1 MSGPNDNAGTPMLT
15 ETLQQKT
22 RPWRHRL
29 QNGRARLFSSDV
41 LSQAEQTPFDTLF
54 DDGLVKLR
62 YYPPLQEKAIPLSD
76 GTIMPVSQ
84 TAQRTPL
91 VLVAPLAVNMLIY
104 DLFPQRSVVRYL
116 RARGFELYMVDWGR
130 PGKHHNHLS
139 LSSYFADYLPKLLV
153 QVRQHS
159 GKQTLSLHGWSF
171 GGLFSLCYT
180 ALGNDPDIRNL
191 VLVGTPCDY
200 HRNGALGAQYRR
212 LSRRAKWIR
221 SNTGLRIHDVP
232 AKLLRSP
239 GWVNSLAFK
248 LTNPVGSLQ
257 GYMNLVKNLHDREFV
272 TAHATNGA
280 FLDDMVAYPGGV
292 IQDIIRYLWT
302 DNVVATG
309 NLPMENS
316 DGHLSKVTAN
326 VLNITGANDPIVTR
340 DCSHAMGPLI
350 RSKDKTFVTIDG
362 GHMGILGS
370 TTAQKQSWKTIA
382 DWLIERD
389 A

>member
-1 MSGPNDNAGTPMLT
+1 MLT
-15 ETLQQKT
+15 DTLQQVVYKRT

-29 QNGRARLFSSDV
+29 DNGRARLFDAQQ
-41 LSQAEQTPFDTLF
+41 LSQAEQTPYQTLF

-62 YYPPLQEKAIPLSD
+62 YYPPLTENAIPLSD
-76 GTIMPVSQ
+76 GTVVPVSQ
-84 TAQRTPL
+84 TTQRTPL

-104 DLFPQRSVVRYL
+104 DLFPQRSLVRYL

-130 PGKHHNHLS
+130 PGRYHNHLS

-153 QVRQHS
+153 HVRQHS
-159 GKQTLSLHGWSF
+159 GEQKLSLHGWSF
-171 GGLFSLCYT
+171 GGLFSLCYA
-180 ALGNDPDIRNL
+180 ALGNDPDISNL
-191 VLVGTPCDY
+191 VLIGAPTDY
-200 HRNGALGAQYRR
+200 HRNGALGGQYRA

-221 SNTGLRIHDVP
+221 KRTGLRIHDVP
-232 AKLLRSP
+232 ADLLRSP

-248 LTNPVGSLQ
+248 LTNPIGSLQ
-257 GYMNLVKNLHDREFV
+257 GYWSLMKNLHDRDFV
-272 TAHATNGA
+272 ASHATNGA

-302 DNVVATG
+302 DNVVAHG
-309 NLPMENS
+309 QLPMEGT
-316 DGHLSKVTAN
+316 DGHLNQVTAN
-326 VLNITGANDPIVTR
+326 VLNITGANDPIVTPE
-340 DCSHAMGPLI
+340 CSQAMKPLI

-370 TTAQKQSWKTIA
+370 AAAQKQSWARIA

-389 A
+389 

>member
-1 MSGPNDNAGTPMLT
+1 MLT
-15 ETLQQKT
+15 DTLQQVVYKRT

-29 QNGRARLFSSDV
+29 DNGRARLFDAQQ
-41 LSQAEQTPFDTLF
+41 LSQAEQTPYQTLF

-62 YYPPLQEKAIPLSD
+62 YYPPLTENAIPLSD
-76 GTIMPVSQ
+76 GTVVPVSQ
-84 TAQRTPL
+84 TTQRTPL

-104 DLFPQRSVVRYL
+104 DLFPQRSLVRYL

-130 PGKHHNHLS
+130 PGRYHNHLS

-153 QVRQHS
+153 HVRQHS
-159 GKQTLSLHGWSF
+159 GEQKLSLHGWSF
-171 GGLFSLCYT
+171 GGLFSLCYA
-180 ALGNDPDIRNL
+180 ALGNDPDISNL
-191 VLVGTPCDY
+191 VLIGAPTDY
-200 HRNGALGAQYRR
+200 HRNGALGGQYRA

-221 SNTGLRIHDVP
+221 KRTGLRIHDVP
-232 AKLLRSP
+232 ADLLRSP

-248 LTNPVGSLQ
+248 LTNPIGSLQ
-257 GYMNLVKNLHDREFV
+257 GYWSLMKNLHDRDFV
-272 TAHATNGA
+272 ASHATNGA

-302 DNVVATG
+302 DNVVAHG
-309 NLPMENS
+309 QLPMEGT
-316 DGHLSKVTAN
+316 DGHLNQVTAN
-326 VLNITGANDPIVTR
+326 VLNITGANDPIVTPE
-340 DCSHAMGPLI
+340 CSQAMKPLI

-370 TTAQKQSWKTIA
+370 AAAQKQSWARIG

-389 A
+389 

>member
-1 MSGPNDNAGTPMLT
+1 MLT
-15 ETLQQKT
+15 DTLQQAVYKRT

-29 QNGRARLFSSDV
+29 NNGRARLFEAQQ
-41 LSQAEQTPFDTLF
+41 LSQAEQTPYQTLF

-62 YYPPLQEKAIPLSD
+62 YYPPLTESAIPLSD
-76 GTIMPVSQ
+76 GTVVPVSQ
-84 TAQRTPL
+84 TTQRTPL

-104 DLFPQRSVVRYL
+104 DLFPQRSLVRYL

-130 PGKHHNHLS
+130 PGRYHNHLS

-153 QVRQHS
+153 HVRQHS
-159 GKQTLSLHGWSF
+159 GEQKLSLHGWSF

-191 VLVGTPCDY
+191 VLIGAPTDY
-200 HRNGALGAQYRR
+200 HRNGALGGQYRA

-221 SNTGLRIHDVP
+221 KRTGLRIHDIP
-232 AKLLRSP
+232 ADLLRSP
-239 GWVNSLAFK
+239 GWINSLAFK
-248 LTNPVGSLQ
+248 LTNPIGSLQ
-257 GYMNLVKNLHDREFV
+257 GYWSLMKNLHDRDFV
-272 TAHATNGA
+272 ASHATNGA

-302 DNVVATG
+302 DNVVAHG
-309 NLPMENS
+309 QLPMEGT
-316 DGHLSKVTAN
+316 DGHLNQVTAN
-326 VLNITGANDPIVTR
+326 VLNITGANDPIVTPE
-340 DCSHAMGPLI
+340 CSQAMKPLI
-350 RSKDKTFVTIDG
+350 RSKDKTFLTIDG

-370 TTAQKQSWKTIA
+370 AAAQKQSWGRIV

-389 A
+389 

>member
-1 MSGPNDNAGTPMLT
+1 MLT
-15 ETLQQKT
+15 DTLQQKA
-22 RPWRHRL
+22 RPWLHRL
-29 QNGRARLFSSDV
+29 DNGRARLFDAER
-41 LSQAEQTPFDTLF
+41 LSQAEQTPYDTLF

-76 GTIMPVSQ
+76 GTVMPVSEH
-84 TAQRTPL
+84 TQRTPL

-104 DLFPQRSVVRYL
+104 DLFPQRSLVRYL

-130 PGKHHNHLS
+130 PGKYHNHLS
-139 LSSYFADYLPKLLV
+139 LSSYFADYLPKMLV

-159 GKQTLSLHGWSF
+159 GQQQLSLHGWSF

-212 LSRRAKWIR
+212 LSRQAKWIR

-232 AKLLRSP
+232 ARLLRSP
-239 GWVNSLAFK
+239 GWMNSLAFK

-257 GYMNLVKNLHDREFV
+257 GYMNLVRNLHDREFV
-272 TAHATNGA
+272 AAHATNGA

-292 IQDIIRYLWT
+292 IQDIVRYLWT
-302 DNVVATG
+302 DNVVAHGQLPMASSEG
-309 NLPMENS
+309 NLS
-316 DGHLSKVTAN
+316 RVTAN
-326 VLNITGANDPIVTR
+326 ILNITGGADPIVTR
-340 DCSHAMGPLI
+340 DYSLAMDTLV
-350 RSKDKTFVTIDG
+350 RSKDKTYLTIDG

-370 TTAQKQSWKTIA
+370 SAAQTQSWGRIA
-382 DWLIERD
+382 EWLIERD
-389 A
+389 

>member
-1 MSGPNDNAGTPMLT
+1 MLT
-15 ETLQQKT
+15 DTLQQAVQTRT
-22 RPWRHRL
+22 RPWRQRL
-29 QNGRARLFSSDV
+29 DNGRARLFDARQ
-41 LSQAEQTPFDTLF
+41 LSQAEQTPYDTLF

-62 YYPPLQEKAIPLSD
+62 YYPPLTENSIPLSD
-76 GTIMPVSQ
+76 GTVTPVSQ
-84 TAQRTPL
+84 TSQRTPL

-104 DLFPQRSVVRYL
+104 DLFPQRSLVRYL

-130 PGKHHNHLS
+130 PGRHHNHLS

-159 GKQTLSLHGWSF
+159 GQQKLSLHGWSF

-180 ALGNDPDIRNL
+180 ALGNDPDIKNL
-191 VLVGTPCDY
+191 VLVGAPTDY
-200 HRNGALGAQYRR
+200 HRNGALGGQYRA

-221 SNTGLRIHDVP
+221 KHTGLRIHNVP
-232 AKLLRSP
+232 ADLLRSP

-248 LTNPVGSLQ
+248 LTNPIGSLQ
-257 GYMNLVKNLHDREFV
+257 GYWSLMKNLHDRDFV
-272 TAHATNGA
+272 ASHATNGA

-302 DNVVATG
+302 DNVVAHG
-309 NLPMENS
+309 QLPMEGT
-316 DGHLSKVTAN
+316 DGHLNRVTAN
-326 VLNITGANDPIVTR
+326 VLNITGANDPIVTPE
-340 DCSHAMGPLI
+340 CSQAMKPLI
-350 RSKDKTFVTIDG
+350 RSKDKTFVTIEG

-370 TTAQKQSWKTIA
+370 AAAQKQSWGRIA

-389 A
+389 

>member
-1 MSGPNDNAGTPMLT
+1 MLT
-15 ETLQQKT
+15 DTLQQKA
-22 RPWRHRL
+22 RPWLHRL
-29 QNGRARLFSSDV
+29 DNGRARLFDAER
-41 LSQAEQTPFDTLF
+41 LSQAEQTPYDTLF

-76 GTIMPVSQ
+76 GTVMPVSEH
-84 TAQRTPL
+84 TQRTPL

-104 DLFPQRSVVRYL
+104 DLFPQRSLVRYL

-130 PGKHHNHLS
+130 PGKYHNHLS
-139 LSSYFADYLPKLLV
+139 LSSYFADYLPKMLV

-159 GKQTLSLHGWSF
+159 GQQQLSLHGWSF

-212 LSRRAKWIR
+212 LSRQAKWIR

-232 AKLLRSP
+232 ARLLRSP
-239 GWVNSLAFK
+239 GWMNSLAFK
-248 LTNPVGSLQ
+248 LTNPVGSLL
-257 GYMNLVKNLHDREFV
+257 GYMNLVRNLHDREFV
-272 TAHATNGA
+272 AAHATNGA

-292 IQDIIRYLWT
+292 IQDIVRYLWT
-302 DNVVATG
+302 DNVVAHGQLPMASSEG
-309 NLPMENS
+309 NLS
-316 DGHLSKVTAN
+316 RVTAN
-326 VLNITGANDPIVTR
+326 ILNITGGADPIVTR
-340 DCSHAMGPLI
+340 DCSLAMDTLV
-350 RSKDKTFVTIDG
+350 RSKDKTYLTIDG

-370 TTAQKQSWKTIA
+370 SAAQTQSWGRIA
-382 DWLIERD
+382 GWLIERD
-389 A
+389 

>member
-1 MSGPNDNAGTPMLT
+1 MLT
-15 ETLQQKT
+15 DTLQQAVQTQT
-22 RPWRHRL
+22 RPWRQRL
-29 QNGRARLFSSDV
+29 DNGRARLFDAQQ
-41 LSQAEQTPFDTLF
+41 LSQAEQTPYDTLF

-62 YYPPLQEKAIPLSD
+62 YYPPLTENAIPLSD
-76 GTIMPVSQ
+76 GTVTPVSQ
-84 TAQRTPL
+84 TTQRTPL

-104 DLFPQRSVVRYL
+104 DLFPQRSLVRYL

-130 PGKHHNHLS
+130 PGRHHNHLS

-159 GKQTLSLHGWSF
+159 GQKKLSLHGWSF

-180 ALGNDPDIRNL
+180 ALGNDPDIKNL
-191 VLVGTPCDY
+191 VLVGAPTDY
-200 HRNGALGAQYRR
+200 HRNGALGGQYRA

-221 SNTGLRIHDVP
+221 KRTGLRIHNVP
-232 AKLLRSP
+232 ADLLRSP

-248 LTNPVGSLQ
+248 LTNPIGSLQ
-257 GYMNLVKNLHDREFV
+257 GYWSLMKNLHDRDFV
-272 TAHATNGA
+272 ASHATNGA

-302 DNVVATG
+302 DNVVAHG
-309 NLPMENS
+309 QLPMAGT
-316 DGHLSKVTAN
+316 DGHLNQVTAN
-326 VLNITGANDPIVTR
+326 VLNITGANDPIVTPE
-340 DCSHAMGPLI
+340 CSQAMKPLI
-350 RSKDKTFVTIDG
+350 RSKDKIFVTIEG

-370 TTAQKQSWKTIA
+370 AAAQKQSWGRIA

-389 A
+389 

>member
-1 MSGPNDNAGTPMLT
+1 MLT
-15 ETLQQKT
+15 DTLQQAVQTQT
-22 RPWRHRL
+22 RPWRQRL
-29 QNGRARLFSSDV
+29 DNGRARLFDAQQ
-41 LSQAEQTPFDTLF
+41 LSQAEQTPYDTLF

-62 YYPPLQEKAIPLSD
+62 YYPPLTENAIPLSD
-76 GTIMPVSQ
+76 GTVTPVSQ
-84 TAQRTPL
+84 TTQRTPL

-104 DLFPQRSVVRYL
+104 DLFPQRSLVRYL

-130 PGKHHNHLS
+130 PGRHHNHLS

-159 GKQTLSLHGWSF
+159 GQKKLSLHGWSF

-180 ALGNDPDIRNL
+180 ALGNDPDIKNL
-191 VLVGTPCDY
+191 VLVGAPTDY
-200 HRNGALGAQYRR
+200 HRNGALGGQYRA

-221 SNTGLRIHDVP
+221 KRTGLRIHDVP
-232 AKLLRSP
+232 ADLLRSP

-248 LTNPVGSLQ
+248 LTNPIGSLQ
-257 GYMNLVKNLHDREFV
+257 GYWSLMKNLHDRDFV
-272 TAHATNGA
+272 ASHATNGA

-302 DNVVATG
+302 DNVVAHG
-309 NLPMENS
+309 QLPMAGT
-316 DGHLSKVTAN
+316 DGHLNQVTAN
-326 VLNITGANDPIVTR
+326 VLNITGANDPIVTPE
-340 DCSHAMGPLI
+340 CSQAMKPLI
-350 RSKDKTFVTIDG
+350 RSKDKIFVTIEG

-370 TTAQKQSWKTIA
+370 AAAQKQSWGRIA

-389 A
+389 

>member
-1 MSGPNDNAGTPMLT
+1 MLT
-15 ETLQQKT
+15 DTLQQVVYKRT

-29 QNGRARLFSSDV
+29 DNGRARLFDAQQ
-41 LSQAEQTPFDTLF
+41 LSQAEQTPYQTLF

-62 YYPPLQEKAIPLSD
+62 YYPPLTENAIPLSD
-76 GTIMPVSQ
+76 GTVVPVSQ
-84 TAQRTPL
+84 TTQRTPL

-104 DLFPQRSVVRYL
+104 DLFPQRSLVRYL

-130 PGKHHNHLS
+130 PGRHHNHLS

-159 GKQTLSLHGWSF
+159 GEQKLSLHGWSF
-171 GGLFSLCYT
+171 GGLFSLCYA
-180 ALGNDPDIRNL
+180 ALGNDPDINNL
-191 VLVGTPCDY
+191 VLIGAPTDY
-200 HRNGALGAQYRR
+200 HRNGALGGQYRA

-221 SNTGLRIHDVP
+221 KRTGLRIHDVP
-232 AKLLRSP
+232 ADLLRSP

-248 LTNPVGSLQ
+248 LTNPIGSLQ
-257 GYMNLVKNLHDREFV
+257 GYWSLMKNLHDRDFV
-272 TAHATNGA
+272 ASHATNGA
-280 FLDDMVAYPGGV
+280 FLDYMVAYPGGV

-302 DNVVATG
+302 DNVVAHG
-309 NLPMENS
+309 QLPMEGT
-316 DGHLSKVTAN
+316 DGHLNQVTAN
-326 VLNITGANDPIVTR
+326 VLNITGANDPIVTPE
-340 DCSHAMGPLI
+340 CSQAMKPLI

-370 TTAQKQSWKTIA
+370 AAAQKQSWGRIA

-389 A
+389 

>member
-1 MSGPNDNAGTPMLT
+1 MLT
-15 ETLQQKT
+15 DTLQQAVQTRT
-22 RPWRHRL
+22 RPWRQRL
-29 QNGRARLFSSDV
+29 DNGRARLFDAQQ
-41 LSQAEQTPFDTLF
+41 LSQAEQTPYDTLF

-62 YYPPLQEKAIPLSD
+62 YYPPLTENAIPLSD
-76 GTIMPVSQ
+76 GTVTPVSQ
-84 TAQRTPL
+84 TTQRTPL

-104 DLFPQRSVVRYL
+104 DLFPQRSLVRYL

-130 PGKHHNHLS
+130 PGRHHNHLS

-159 GKQTLSLHGWSF
+159 GQKKLSLHGWSF

-180 ALGNDPDIRNL
+180 ALGNDPDIKNL
-191 VLVGTPCDY
+191 VLVGAPTDY
-200 HRNGALGAQYRR
+200 HRNGALGGQYRA

-221 SNTGLRIHDVP
+221 KRTGLRIHDVP
-232 AKLLRSP
+232 ADLLRSP

-248 LTNPVGSLQ
+248 LTNPIGSLQ
-257 GYMNLVKNLHDREFV
+257 GYWSLMKNLHDRDFV
-272 TAHATNGA
+272 ASHATNGA

-302 DNVVATG
+302 DNVVAHG
-309 NLPMENS
+309 QLPMEGT
-316 DGHLSKVTAN
+316 DGHLNRVTAN
-326 VLNITGANDPIVTR
+326 VLNITGANDPIVTPE
-340 DCSHAMGPLI
+340 CSQAMKPLI
-350 RSKDKTFVTIDG
+350 RSKDKTFVTIEG

-370 TTAQKQSWKTIA
+370 AAAQKQSWGRIA

-389 A
+389 

>member
-1 MSGPNDNAGTPMLT
+1 MLT
-15 ETLQQKT
+15 DTLQQVVYKRT

-29 QNGRARLFSSDV
+29 DNGRARLFEAQQ
-41 LSQAEQTPFDTLF
+41 LSQAEQTPYQTLF

-62 YYPPLQEKAIPLSD
+62 YYPPLTENAIPLSD
-76 GTIMPVSQ
+76 GTVVPVSQ
-84 TAQRTPL
+84 TTQRTPL

-104 DLFPQRSVVRYL
+104 DLFPQRSLVRYL

-130 PGKHHNHLS
+130 PGRYHNHLS

-153 QVRQHS
+153 HVRQHS
-159 GKQTLSLHGWSF
+159 GEQKLSLHGWSF
-171 GGLFSLCYT
+171 GGLFSLCYA
-180 ALGNDPDIRNL
+180 ALGNDPDISNL
-191 VLVGTPCDY
+191 VLIGAPTDY
-200 HRNGALGAQYRR
+200 HRNGALGGQYRA

-221 SNTGLRIHDVP
+221 KRTGLRIHDVP
-232 AKLLRSP
+232 ADLLRSP

-248 LTNPVGSLQ
+248 LTNPIGSLQ
-257 GYMNLVKNLHDREFV
+257 GYWSLMKNLHDRDFV
-272 TAHATNGA
+272 ASHATNGA

-302 DNVVATG
+302 DNVVAHG
-309 NLPMENS
+309 QLPMEGT
-316 DGHLSKVTAN
+316 DGHLNQVTAN
-326 VLNITGANDPIVTR
+326 VLNITGANDPIVTPE
-340 DCSHAMGPLI
+340 CSQAMKPLI

-370 TTAQKQSWKTIA
+370 AAAQKQSWARIA

-389 A
+389 

>member
-1 MSGPNDNAGTPMLT
+1 MLT
-15 ETLQQKT
+15 DTLQQVVYKRT

-29 QNGRARLFSSDV
+29 DNGRARLFDAQQ
-41 LSQAEQTPFDTLF
+41 LSQAEQTPYETLF

-62 YYPPLQEKAIPLSD
+62 YYPPLTESAIPLSD
-76 GTIMPVSQ
+76 GTVVPVSQ
-84 TAQRTPL
+84 TTQRTPL

-104 DLFPQRSVVRYL
+104 DLFPQRSLVRYL

-130 PGKHHNHLS
+130 PGRHHNHLS

-159 GKQTLSLHGWSF
+159 GEQKLSLHGWSF
-171 GGLFSLCYT
+171 GGLFSLCYA
-180 ALGNDPDIRNL
+180 ALGNDPDINNL
-191 VLVGTPCDY
+191 VLIGAPTDY
-200 HRNGALGAQYRR
+200 HRNGALGGQYRA

-221 SNTGLRIHDVP
+221 KRTGLRIHDVP
-232 AKLLRSP
+232 ADLLRSP

-248 LTNPVGSLQ
+248 LTNPIGSLQ
-257 GYMNLVKNLHDREFV
+257 GYWSLMKNLHDRDFV
-272 TAHATNGA
+272 ASHATNGA

-302 DNVVATG
+302 DNVVAHG
-309 NLPMENS
+309 QLPMEGT
-316 DGHLSKVTAN
+316 DGHLNQVTAN
-326 VLNITGANDPIVTR
+326 VLNITGANDPIVTPE
-340 DCSHAMGPLI
+340 CSQAMKPLI

-370 TTAQKQSWKTIA
+370 AAAQKQSWGRIA
-382 DWLIERD
+382 EWLIERD
-389 A
+389 

>member
-1 MSGPNDNAGTPMLT
+1 MLT
-15 ETLQQKT
+15 DTLQQVVYKRT

-29 QNGRARLFSSDV
+29 DNGRARLFDAQQ
-41 LSQAEQTPFDTLF
+41 LSQAEQTPYETLF

-62 YYPPLQEKAIPLSD
+62 YYPPLTESAIPLSD
-76 GTIMPVSQ
+76 GTVVPVSQ
-84 TAQRTPL
+84 TTQRTPL

-104 DLFPQRSVVRYL
+104 DLFPQRSLVRYL

-130 PGKHHNHLS
+130 PGRHHNHLS

-159 GKQTLSLHGWSF
+159 GEQKLSLHGWSF
-171 GGLFSLCYT
+171 GGLFSLCYA
-180 ALGNDPDIRNL
+180 ALGNDPDINNL
-191 VLVGTPCDY
+191 VLIGAPTDY
-200 HRNGALGAQYRR
+200 HRNGALGGQYRA

-221 SNTGLRIHDVP
+221 KRTGLRIHDVP
-232 AKLLRSP
+232 ADLLRSP

-248 LTNPVGSLQ
+248 LTNPIGSLQ
-257 GYMNLVKNLHDREFV
+257 GYWNLVKNLHDRDFV
-272 TAHATNGA
+272 SAHATNGA

-302 DNVVATG
+302 DNVVAHG
-309 NLPMENS
+309 QLPMEGT
-316 DGHLSKVTAN
+316 DGHLNRVTAN
-326 VLNITGANDPIVTR
+326 VLNVTGASDPIVTPE
-340 DCSHAMGPLI
+340 CSQAMEPLI
-350 RSKDKTFVTIDG
+350 RSKDKTFITIEG

-370 TTAQKQSWKTIA
+370 AAAQKQSWGRIA

-389 A
+389 

>member
-1 MSGPNDNAGTPMLT
+1 MITD
-15 ETLQQKT
+15 TLQQAFQNTT
-22 RPWRHRL
+22 RPWRQRL
-29 QNGRARLFSSDV
+29 DNGRARLFQADA
-41 LSQAEQTPFDTLF
+41 LSQAEQTPYETLF

-62 YYPPLQEKAIPLSD
+62 YYPPLQENAIPLTD
-76 GTIMPVSQ
+76 GTVMSVSRETQ
-84 TAQRTPL
+84 HTPL

-104 DLFPQRSVVRYL
+104 DLFPRRSLVRYL

-159 GKQTLSLHGWSF
+159 GKQQLSLHGWSF

-180 ALGNDPDIRNL
+180 ALGQDPDIKNL
-191 VLVGTPCDY
+191 VLVGAPTDY

-212 LSRRAKWIR
+212 FSRRAKWIR
-221 SNTGLRIHDVP
+221 NTTGLRIHDVP
-232 AKLLRSP
+232 AGLLRSP

-257 GYMNLVKNLHDREFV
+257 GYWSLVKNLHDRDFV
-272 TAHATNGA
+272 AAHATNGA

-302 DNVVATG
+302 DNVVAHG
-309 NLPMENS
+309 QLPMEGTE
-316 DGHLSKVTAN
+316 GHLNRVTAN
-326 VLNITGANDPIVTR
+326 VLNITGANDPIVTAE
-340 DCSHAMGPLI
+340 CSQAMEPLI
-350 RSKDKTFVTIDG
+350 RSKDKTFITIDG

-370 TTAQKQSWKTIA
+370 ATAQKQSWGKIA

-389 A
+389 

>member
-1 MSGPNDNAGTPMLT
+1 MLT
-15 ETLQQKT
+15 DTLQQKA
-22 RPWRHRL
+22 RPWLHRL
-29 QNGRARLFSSDV
+29 DNGRARLFDAER
-41 LSQAEQTPFDTLF
+41 LSQAEQTPYDTLF

-76 GTIMPVSQ
+76 GTVMPVSEH
-84 TAQRTPL
+84 TQRTPL

-104 DLFPQRSVVRYL
+104 DLFLQRSLVRYL

-130 PGKHHNHLS
+130 PGKYHNHLS
-139 LSSYFADYLPKLLV
+139 LSSYFADYLPKMLV

-159 GKQTLSLHGWSF
+159 GQQQLSLHGWSF

-232 AKLLRSP
+232 ARLLRSP
-239 GWVNSLAFK
+239 GWMNSLAFK

-257 GYMNLVKNLHDREFV
+257 GYMNLVRNLHDREFV
-272 TAHATNGA
+272 AAHATNGA

-292 IQDIIRYLWT
+292 IQDIVRYLWT
-302 DNVVATG
+302 DNVVAHGQLPMASSEG
-309 NLPMENS
+309 NLS
-316 DGHLSKVTAN
+316 RVTAN
-326 VLNITGANDPIVTR
+326 ILNITGGATI
-340 DCSHAMGPLI
+340 PL
-350 RSKDKTFVTIDG
+350 
-362 GHMGILGS
+362 
-370 TTAQKQSWKTIA
+370 
-382 DWLIERD
+382 
-389 A
+389 